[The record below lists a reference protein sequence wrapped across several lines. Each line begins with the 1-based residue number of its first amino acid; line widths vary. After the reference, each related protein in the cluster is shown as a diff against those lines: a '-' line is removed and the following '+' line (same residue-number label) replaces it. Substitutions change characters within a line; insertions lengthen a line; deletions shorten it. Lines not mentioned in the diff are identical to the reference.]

1 MSGLRRVLFLVDN
14 VPLELDS
21 RVQREA
27 GTLAKAG
34 IGIAVICPAAKG
46 EPWYELDEGMHVYR
60 YPKPALG
67 AGLAG
72 HIAEYVAAVVAHFVL
87 SVVVAVRH
95 GFDVVHV
102 GNPPDLLSLA
112 VAPHKALGKR
122 FVFDHHDLVPELFTV
137 RYADRFPWLMR
148 SVLAAERASFRLAD
162 QVITTNE
169 SFRRVAIER
178 GGVSPDDVT
187 VVRNGPRLEVDFPP
201 AAPDR
206 DIRAHAEL
214 MVGYL
219 GNMNDQDD
227 LDVFIE
233 MARIIRHELERT
245 DLGFVMVGSGDA
257 FSRLVRLRDAYGL
270 QHAVLMPGRLPWD
283 RVLATL
289 AATDICVQPDLPN
302 GFNRMCTMNKL
313 MEYMALSR
321 PCVAFDMP
329 ETRTSGGD
337 AVVYVDRYDAQALA
351 ETVVALAD
359 DAGRRR
365 RLGELARSRIET
377 ELAWEHQ
384 EHSLLRVY
392 ERLAASA

>member
-27 GTLAKAG
+27 GTLAHAG
-34 IGIAVICPAAKG
+34 MGIAVICPAAKG
-46 EPWYELDEGMHVYR
+46 EPWHEVVDGMHVYR

-72 HIAEYVAAVVAHFVL
+72 HVAEYVTAVVAHFVL
-87 SVVVAVRH
+87 SLVVAVRH
-95 GFDVVHV
+95 GFDVIHV
-102 GNPPDLLSLA
+102 GNPPDLLSIA
-112 VAPHKALGKR
+112 VAPFKTLGKL

-178 GGVSPDDVT
+178 GGVASDDVT
-187 VVRNGPRLEVDFPP
+187 VVRNGPRLAVDFPP
-201 AAPDR
+201 IEPDR
-206 DIRAHAEL
+206 NVRAHAKV

-227 LDVFIE
+227 LDVFLE
-233 MARIIRHELERT
+233 MSRIVRHDLERA
-245 DLGFVMVGSGDA
+245 DFGFVMVGSGDA

-270 QHAVLMPGRLPWD
+270 QDAVLMPGRLPWD

-302 GFNRMCTMNKL
+302 SFNRMCTMNKL

-321 PCVAFDMP
+321 ACVAFDMP

-337 AVVYVDRYDAQALA
+337 TVMYVDRYDAQGLA
-351 ETVVALAD
+351 EAVVALAD
-359 DAGRRR
+359 DAESRR
-365 RLGELARSRIET
+365 RLGALARLRVET

-384 EHSLLRVY
+384 EHSLLHVY
-392 ERLAASA
+392 DRLAASA